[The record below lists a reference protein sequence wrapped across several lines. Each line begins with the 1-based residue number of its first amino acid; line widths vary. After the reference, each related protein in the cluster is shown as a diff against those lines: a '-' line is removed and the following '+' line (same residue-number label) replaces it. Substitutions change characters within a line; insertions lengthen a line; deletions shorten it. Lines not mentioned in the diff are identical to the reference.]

1 MLTCHP
7 QFPQSWTIYLLWPLS
22 ILMIVDCLANSHQA
36 FSSYQIWSFFCA
48 GRRISHRP
56 FAQLRTEQLPWRLE
70 ATHLRETSFSGEL
83 PTSIGNLNSLN
94 ELEIWSCNFSGLL
107 PFSLGNVS
115 YLKVLDLSNNS
126 FRGQVPSS
134 WKTFPNWLTWHFVTT
149 ISVAVTFLGLVSWTN
164 SSIWSFATSI

>member
-22 ILMIVDCLANSHQA
+22 ILMIVDCSVNSHQG
-36 FSSYQIWSFFCA
+36 FSSYQIWSFFLCRA
-48 GRRISHRP
+48 TNISQAICPTSNGTAPLKLYISERRVSLASYQLQLETSIPWMNWTSGAAISLGFFH
-56 FAQLRTEQLPWRLE
+56 FHLVTLAILRFLILQTTVLE
-70 ATHLRETSFSGEL
+70 AR
-83 PTSIGNLNSLN
+83 SL
-94 ELEIWSCNFSGLL
+94 LH
-107 PFSLGNVS
+107 
-115 YLKVLDLSNNS
+115 
-126 FRGQVPSS
+126 